1 MKPMKAALIFIVGL
15 CALNC
20 LAETNDSVLRR
31 TGGIVIPKDNGKR
44 LAIVNSCGA
53 STNAVMQLIK
63 GSENLF
69 HIPVKNLAAQPS
81 DATPYKAA
89 KSYKNNEIP
98 AVIYIYSGEK
108 DGPILS
114 VHVDDAIATINVT
127 PLRSTTAE
135 IEADRLSKELYR
147 AYGLILG
154 AYYSAKMP
162 SVLSPAYSVGQI
174 DNIRIKMF
182 SPLHISSIMHTARML
197 DLPILRPT
205 TYAAACRM
213 GWAPPPTN
221 DIQRVIWNETRQIP
235 TNPIKI
241 EFDPAKGK

>member
-1 MKPMKAALIFIVGL
+1 MKAMKTAFIFMIGL
-15 CALNC
+15 CAMNC
-20 LAETNDSVLRR
+20 LAEANDGVLRR

-53 STNAVMQLIK
+53 SSNAVMQLVR

-69 HIPVKNLAAQPS
+69 HIPVKNIAVQPL
-81 DATPYKAA
+81 DVTPYKAA

-98 AVIYIYSGEK
+98 AVIYIYSGEN

-135 IEADRLSKELYR
+135 IETDRLGKELYR

-162 SVLSPAYSVGQI
+162 SVLSPAYSVGQM
-174 DNIRIKMF
+174 DNILKECSCDRILLCICTASFF
-182 SPLHISSIMHTARML
+182 SAPCF
-197 DLPILRPT
+197 
-205 TYAAACRM
+205 AA
-213 GWAPPPTN
+213 WTE
-221 DIQRVIWNETRQIP
+221 V
-235 TNPIKI
+235 
-241 EFDPAKGK
+241 

>member
-1 MKPMKAALIFIVGL
+1 MDI
-15 CALNC
+15 
-20 LAETNDSVLRR
+20 
-31 TGGIVIPKDNGKR
+31 DNQR
-44 LAIVNSCGA
+44 V
-53 STNAVMQLIK
+53 
-63 GSENLF
+63 
-69 HIPVKNLAAQPS
+69 
-81 DATPYKAA
+81 
-89 KSYKNNEIP
+89 
-98 AVIYIYSGEK
+98 
-108 DGPILS
+108 S

-127 PLRSTTAE
+127 PLRSTTSE
-135 IEADRLSKELYR
+135 IETDRLSKELYR

-221 DIQRVIWNETRQIP
+221 DIQRVIWNETRQIF
-235 TNPIKI
+235 NEIQ
-241 EFDPAKGK
+241 PAF